1 MKIGNVIIENVIQP
15 IKVQIKNNSLKIIN
29 SEGLLYYYNNNYDE
43 ILLEVEIKISDNV
56 KLCELMNFIVS
67 EAKFSKNVFLL
78 EFDSEIDLGTQ
89 SLITVR
95 YWSDEFCYEFDENGF
110 YSLKLLFRLEE

>member
-1 MKIGNVIIENVIQP
+1 MKIGNVNIENVIQP
-15 IKVQIKNNSLKIIN
+15 IKIKIKSNNIKVIN
-29 SEGLLYYYNNNYDE
+29 SKGMLCYYDKNYDE
-43 ILLEVEIKISDNV
+43 TFLEIEIKIIDNL
-56 KLCELMNFIVS
+56 KLSELKYFIIE

-110 YSLKLLFRLEE
+110 YSLKILFRLEE